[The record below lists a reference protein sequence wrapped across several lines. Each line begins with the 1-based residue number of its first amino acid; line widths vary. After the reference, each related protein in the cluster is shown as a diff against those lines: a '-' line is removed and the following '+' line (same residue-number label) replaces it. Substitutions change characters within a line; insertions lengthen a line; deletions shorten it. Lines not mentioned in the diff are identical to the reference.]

1 MWENVKPHEAVC
13 LGAQP
18 AEDLQKERG
27 VRSETP
33 HVEENVTAIEAGCL
47 VNDAIRRRPQE
58 TRRGSASPCDE
69 DAGLR
74 HGAADDGGVSPTASG
89 PTRRGHGQGG
99 GQPPGVRALVEP
111 LPERGPDRATR
122 WGQMARSR
130 GGARGANWRPS

>member
-1 MWENVKPHEAVC
+1 MEPSPLRTCKRK
-13 LGAQP
+13 G
-18 AEDLQKERG
+18 G

-33 HVEENVTAIEAGCL
+33 HIEENVTAIEAGWL
-47 VNDAIRRRPQE
+47 VNDAIHPRPQG

-69 DAGLR
+69 DARLR

-89 PTRRGHGQGG
+89 PTRRGHGQRG
-99 GQPPGVRALVEP
+99 GQPPGVRALGEP

-122 WGQMARSR
+122 WWQMARSR